1 MSAVDVVP
9 APFGRRLA
17 KAMASAGPLCLG
29 VDPHP
34 GLLADWGLAD
44 TPAGLEAFSLSALE
58 TAAGEGTPRVAA
70 LKPQVA
76 LFERHG
82 SAGLAVLE
90 RLLAR
95 AREAGVLT
103 IADAKRGDIGSTM
116 DGYAAAWLDPAS
128 PLAADAVTLSP
139 YLGYG
144 TLAATVERAHACGRG
159 VFVLALTSNPEGA
172 SVQHAGAAEPE
183 GAVAARIVAAAAAD
197 NARLAEGA
205 DWGPVGLVVGATVAD
220 RAAGLGVD
228 LAALRGPLLAPGFGA
243 QGATAAG
250 MRDGFGSAWPQVL
263 ATSSREILRQ
273 GPDVTS
279 LTRAIE
285 AARRALQT

>member
-1 MSAVDVVP
+1 
-9 APFGRRLA
+9 
-17 KAMASAGPLCLG
+17 MAEAGPLCLG

-34 GLLADWGLAD
+34 SLLAAWGLRD
-44 TPAGLEAFSLSALE
+44 TPAGLEEFSARALE
-58 TAAGEGTPRVAA
+58 AAAGEGTPRVAA

-76 LFERHG
+76 LYERHG
-82 SAGLAVLE
+82 SAGVAVLE

-95 AREAGVLT
+95 ARDAGVLT

-144 TLAATVERAHACGRG
+144 TLAATVERAHGVGRG
-159 VFVLALTSNPEGA
+159 VFVLALTSNPEGV
-172 SVQHAGAAEPE
+172 SVQHAGATEAE

-197 NARLAEGA
+197 NARLATGD

-220 RAAGLGVD
+220 RAAALGVD
-228 LAALRGPLLAPGFGA
+228 LADLRGALLA
-243 QGATAAG
+243 
-250 MRDGFGSAWPQVL
+250 
-263 ATSSREILRQ
+263 
-273 GPDVTS
+273 
-279 LTRAIE
+279 
-285 AARRALQT
+285 